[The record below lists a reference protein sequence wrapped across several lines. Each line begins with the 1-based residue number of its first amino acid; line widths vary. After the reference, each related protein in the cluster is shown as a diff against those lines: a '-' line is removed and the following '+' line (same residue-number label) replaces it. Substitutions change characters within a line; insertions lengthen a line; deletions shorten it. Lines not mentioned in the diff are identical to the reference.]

1 MTVVIDG
8 KTSKNDLKKALKK
21 IKPKFKKFNAS
32 LFLGKV
38 SFKGDPLK
46 IQKELRDE

>member
-1 MTVVIDG
+1 MTVVIDS
-8 KTSKNDLKKALKK
+8 KTSKKDLKEALKK
-21 IKPKFKKFNAS
+21 IKPKFKKFDAS

-46 IQKELRDE
+46 IQRALRDE

>member
-8 KTSKNDLKKALKK
+8 KTSKKDLKKAIEK
-21 IKPKFKKFNAS
+21 IKPKYKKFDAS